1 MPGKTT
7 ALAIRIVSDG
17 RDAAKGFQ
25 EAEDRV
31 GGFQRGLDRA
41 SVAAGAV
48 AVGIAAA
55 AREAYQAASDLQQST
70 GGTEAVFGAQ
80 AAAIQDYAKKAAGAV
95 GLSKNSYQELANVLG
110 SQLKNMGT
118 SADQLV
124 PQVNN
129 LIGLG
134 ADLSATYGGTAADA
148 VSALSSLLKGETD
161 PIERYG
167 VSIKQSD
174 INAQLASQG
183 LDKLTGSAA
192 KQAQA
197 QAVLALLSQ
206 QTSSAVGQ
214 WAAQMDT
221 AAESQ
226 QIATAQWEDA
236 KATLGEALIPTMTTV
251 NGLLADFGSWAK
263 DNAGTVQTFALA
275 IGGLAAGILIVNG
288 AVRAYEAA
296 AVVAT
301 AAQWVWNTAMSANP
315 LGIIILAIG
324 VIVGLIIWAADKLG
338 GWGELFKAVGN
349 VFKTVGGWIMDHVL
363 QPIADLIGWV
373 VDHLSWIGTAAGW
386 VADLFSAPAGG
397 GGGGGGGGAVAPM
410 RGAARGAAPAPM
422 RAAAG
427 VGGGGGGG
435 LPTGGQLATGD
446 TFNITINGAVDP
458 NGTADTIKGLLDRRD
473 KNQGVKPTL
482 KFGRGAYS

>member
-7 ALAIRIVSDG
+7 SLAIRIVSDG
-17 RDAAKGFQ
+17 RDAAKGFK

-41 SVAAGAV
+41 SIAAGAV

-80 AAAIQDYAKKAAGAV
+80 AAAIQDYAKKAASAV

-110 SQLKNMGT
+110 AQLKNMGVST
-118 SADQLV
+118 DQLV
-124 PQVNN
+124 PKVND
-129 LIGLG
+129 LVKLG

-174 INAQLASQG
+174 INTQLAAMG
-183 LDKLTGSAA
+183 LDKLTGAAA

-214 WAAQMDT
+214 WAAQLGT
-221 AAESQ
+221 ASEAQ
-226 QIATAQWEDA
+226 QVATAEWENA
-236 KATLGEALIPTMTTV
+236 KASLGEALLPALTTV
-251 NGLLADFGSWAK
+251 NGLLADFASWATQ
-263 DNAGTVQTFALA
+263 NSGTVQTLALV
-275 IGGLAAGILIVNG
+275 IGGLAIAILAVNAGVK
-288 AVRAYEAA
+288 AYEAA

-301 AAQWVWNTAMSANP
+301 AAQWLWNVALTANP
-315 LGIIILAIG
+315 LGIIIVAIAA
-324 VIVGLIIWAADKLG
+324 IVGLIIWAADKMG
-338 GWGELFKAVGN
+338 GFGEVFKAVGN
-349 VFKTVGGWIMDHVL
+349 IFKTVGGWIMDHVL
-363 QPIADLIGWV
+363 QPIVDLIGWV
-373 VDHLSWIGTAAGW
+373 VDHLSWIGDAASW
-386 VADLFSAPAGG
+386 VGDLFSAPAGG
-397 GGGGGGGGAVAPM
+397 GGGGGGAAGAPM
-410 RGAARGAAPAPM
+410 RGAARGLGPAPM
-422 RAAAG
+422 RAAPAG
-427 VGGGGGGG
+427 AITGSGGPSSGGGGGGG
-435 LPTGGQLATGD
+435 GD
-446 TFNITINGAVDP
+446 TINITINGALDP
-458 NGTADTIKGLLDRRD
+458 VEVGNQVQGVLDRRD
-473 KNQGVKPTL
+473 KNTGRKPPL
-482 KFGRGAYS
+482 AAGRGAR